1 MENERKDVF
10 LIKPPRFED
19 SRGWF
24 SETYNEERYRAL
36 GLATRFCQDNHS
48 LSREAGVVRGLHF
61 QAPPHGQAKLVSCI
75 RGAIFDVC
83 VDVRRGSPTYGK
95 WAGATLSAENGH
107 QLYIPVGFA
116 HGFVT
121 LEPGTEV
128 FYKVSAYYSAESEGG
143 IAWDDPDL
151 AIDWPLPDG
160 GPVLSE
166 KDERLPRLSAFD
178 SPFDYDGKPLEDIR
192 DA

>member
-1 MENERKDVF
+1 MNTERNGVL

-19 SRGWF
+19 ERGWF
-24 SETYNEERYRAL
+24 SETYNHAKYCDR
-36 GLATRFCQDNHS
+36 GLATIFVQDNHS
-48 LSREAGVVRGLHF
+48 HSRSPGVVRGLHF

-83 VDVRRGSPTYGK
+83 VDIRRGSPTYGK
-95 WAGATLSAENGH
+95 WTAATLSAENGH

-121 LEPGTEV
+121 LEPQTQV
-128 FYKVSAYYSAESEGG
+128 FYKVSAYYSAASEGG

-151 AIDWPLPDG
+151 AIAWPLPDS
-160 GPVLSE
+160 GPILSP
-166 KDERLPRLSAFD
+166 KDAGLPPLDGFD
-178 SPFDYDGKPLEDIR
+178 SPFEFEGIPADIK

>member
-1 MENERKDVF
+1 MNKERSGVL

-24 SETYNEERYRAL
+24 SETYNYEKYCDR
-36 GLATRFCQDNHS
+36 GLATRFVQDNHS
-48 LSREAGVVRGLHF
+48 LSRSAGVVRGLHF
-61 QAPPHGQAKLVSCI
+61 QAPPNGQAKLVSCI

-121 LEPGTEV
+121 LEAGTEV
-128 FYKVSAYYSAESEGG
+128 FYKVSAYYSAASEGG

-151 AIDWPLPDG
+151 AIGWPLPES

-178 SPFDYDGKPLEDIR
+178 SPFDYDGTPLEDIK